1 MDGRTFLQQ
10 CFSFLH
16 VATMSSL
23 VGVSSGR
30 YTMEL
35 PSLEKEDKLL
45 ELLVA
50 SHDSPVSSTND
61 A

>member
-1 MDGRTFLQQ
+1 
-10 CFSFLH
+10 
-16 VATMSSL
+16 MSSL

-35 PSLEKEDKLL
+35 PSLDKEDKLL